1 MPVVETLDVAQETRT
16 LPYPVYDADGH
27 IYETED
33 TFRRHLPRE
42 YHKDFQYVQI
52 EGRTKLA
59 IGGHISDYIP
69 NPTFAVVAA
78 PGSHEKWF
86 RADNPEGLTLREITG
101 DAMRYQP
108 EFSDPAA
115 RLKLLDKQN
124 IHAQLII
131 PTLASTIE
139 SRMGYDLKAMAAVIH
154 SLNAWTH
161 DEWTFHYQDRLFP
174 VGYVSL
180 ADVDLACQE
189 LDWLLERG
197 CRLLAIRPAA
207 VPGYFGSR
215 SPGAPEFDRFWA
227 RVNESGIFV
236 MLHVSDSGYDEIYRW
251 WGIGGAE
258 ALAFDRSDPLK
269 ACIDTQGRAI
279 ADTIAALIAHG
290 VMDRHPGIRWLS
302 AENGSIWVPH
312 LIKMFKRAY
321 GQMPKSFAKD
331 PVETFREKVYIAPY
345 YEEDLMELR
354 KDIDVSHILF
364 GSDWPHAEGLGKP
377 FDFLA
382 ELERFTPEEVQM
394 VMSSNLKGLLEG
406 KR

>member
-1 MPVVETLDVAQETRT
+1 MPTVEVMEVAQETRV
-16 LPYPVYDADGH
+16 LPYPIYDADGH

-33 TFRRHLPRE
+33 TFRRHLPRQ

-78 PGSHEKWF
+78 PGSHEKWY
-86 RADNPEGLTLREITG
+86 RANNHEGMSLREMTG
-101 DAMRYQP
+101 DALRYQP
-108 EFSDPAA
+108 EFSDPEK
-115 RLKLLDKQN
+115 RLALLDKQN

-139 SRMGYDLKAMAAVIH
+139 ERMGYDLKAMAAVIH
-154 SLNAWTH
+154 SLNAWVH
-161 DEWTFHYQDRLFP
+161 DEWTFHYQERLFP

-207 VPGYFGSR
+207 VPGLFGTR
-215 SPGAPEFDRFWA
+215 SPGSAEFDRFWA

-236 MLHVSDSGYDEIYRW
+236 MLHVSDSGYDGIYRA
-251 WGIGGAE
+251 WGKPGAE

-269 ACIDTQGRAI
+269 ACIDLQGRAI
-279 ADTIAALIAHG
+279 ADMISALIAHG

-321 GQMPKSFAKD
+321 GQMPKDFARD

-354 KDIDVSHILF
+354 QDVDVSHILF

-377 FDFLA
+377 LDFLA
-382 ELERFTPEEVQM
+382 ELEQFTPEEVQM

-406 KR
+406 KH